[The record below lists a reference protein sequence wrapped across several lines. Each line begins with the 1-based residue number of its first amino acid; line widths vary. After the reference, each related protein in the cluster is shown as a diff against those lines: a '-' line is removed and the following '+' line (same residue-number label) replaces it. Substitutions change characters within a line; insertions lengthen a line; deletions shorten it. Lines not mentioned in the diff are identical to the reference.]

1 MEKSAILH
9 QSESRFSFPL
19 DSHRALVRLRTKRE
33 DTIAKISVIWNS
45 GHRFWKEQKRSSMTL
60 ERRDG
65 LFDYY
70 ECILD
75 GQPGFSY
82 LFEITDGDG
91 RIWYYNESGFDTQF
105 RLEDSFKDN
114 FTTTYPNENDIV
126 KPNPAFEGRVFYQ
139 IFPERFAKSTNKTYT
154 DYIDQEWDTEE
165 PDNLKFMGGDL
176 MGITQKLPYLKELGI
191 GAIYMT
197 PIHPSVSAHKY
208 DIDDYFDV
216 DKMFGSLED
225 LKTLVNTAHS
235 MDIKIM
241 MDLVFNHSSY
251 YNPMFQDV
259 VKNGRKSQYYDW
271 YFIDGDKPDKDQLNY
286 LTFADVWMMPKLNT
300 NHPQVQAYL
309 TSVAAFYMEHY
320 HVDGFRLDVA
330 FDVSHDFWRYF
341 KTTLKKIDPNVFIV
355 GECWQNSESFLGN
368 DQWDSVMNYPF
379 LYACQR
385 FIASDRYTPGDF
397 ADYLNGVLMR
407 YKDGTNRM
415 MLNLLDSHDIERFYN
430 TVHFD
435 KDLQLMAIAALMFY
449 QGNPMIY
456 YGDEIFM
463 DGKNDPY
470 NRKGMRWNSAEFDGE
485 GHRMIRKLL
494 ALRQEPILQKGDIR
508 IFEKNGLVYFRRI
521 LNGQEMSLVLNRS
534 GADRPVEGKWILANR
549 AENGTVKDK
558 GFVVLG

>member
-19 DSHRALVRLRTKRE
+19 DDHRALVRLRTKRE

-45 GHRFWKEQKRSSMTL
+45 GHRFWKEQKRTSMTL
-60 ERRDG
+60 EYRDG
-65 LFDYY
+65 LYDYY

-91 RIWYYNESGFDTQF
+91 QIWFYNESGFDTQF

-114 FTTTYPNENDIV
+114 FTTTYPNEKDIV

-139 IFPERFAKSTNKTYT
+139 IFPERFARSANKTYT
-154 DYIDQEWDTEE
+154 DYIDQDWDTEE

-176 MGITQKLPYLKELGI
+176 MGITEKLPYLKELGI

-225 LKTLVNTAHS
+225 LKTLVDTAHT
-235 MDIKIM
+235 MDIKIV

-259 VKNGRKSQYYDW
+259 VKNGRKSKYYDW
-271 YFIDGDKPDKDQLNY
+271 YFVDGDKPDKDKLNY

-300 NHPQVQAYL
+300 NHPQVQEYL
-309 TSVAAFYMEHY
+309 TSIGAFYMEKY

-341 KTTLKKIDPNVFIV
+341 KTELKKIDPNVFIV

-385 FIASDRYTPGDF
+385 FIAGNRYTPADF

-435 KDLQLMAIAALMFY
+435 KDLQLMAVAALMFY

-470 NRKGMRWNSAEFDGE
+470 NRKGMRWNSKEFGSE
-485 GHRMIRKLL
+485 EHQMIRKLL
-494 ALRQEPILQKGDIR
+494 ALRQEPVLQKGDIR
-508 IFEKNGLVYFRRI
+508 IFEKDGLVYFRRM
-521 LNGQEMSLVLNRS
+521 LNGKEMYLVLNRS
-534 GADRPVEGKWILANR
+534 GEEKRLAGKWTLANR
-549 AENGTVKDK
+549 AENGIVKDK
-558 GFVVLG
+558 GFVVLE